1 MYLNEEDGF
10 TVARLQVSVK
20 DPVGEGQKDLVTV
33 VGHMPGVNP
42 GETLRLEGRWV
53 VDKKFGEQFK
63 VGSWLS
69 MQPATLTGIQKY
81 LGSGLIRGVGPI
93 MAERLVECF
102 GLETLDVI
110 EGEPERLL
118 EVDGIGP
125 IRSERITRAW
135 EEQKEIRQVMIFL
148 QGCGVN
154 TCYGVKIYKRYGDQA
169 IVVVKENPYRLAT
182 EISGIGF
189 KTADR
194 IAQNMGIDPNSRI
207 RAEAGLL
214 YSLSQLVDEGHVC
227 YPQDQLLDKTT
238 RTLEIERGILE
249 GALDSLTRQGK
260 VTIEEWEGAS
270 VVYLT
275 PLRVAEENT
284 ASRLQD
290 LLRSPKQLLQIDVE
304 AAIEWV
310 QEQTEV
316 ELAEMQKEAIRK
328 AIEGKVLV
336 LTGGPGTGK
345 TTLVNSLIRIL
356 EKKGQRIVLASPTAR
371 AAKRLAEVTGREAKT
386 IHRLLEYSPRE
397 GEFKRNDKNPLQADL
412 VVIDE
417 ASMVDILLMNHLLKA
432 IPPSA
437 TLVLVGDVDQL
448 PSVGPGNVLRD
459 IIESGT
465 VETVRLTE
473 IFRQAEK
480 SLLVVNAH
488 RVNRGEFPRTDRAG
502 EGLSDFYFIERE
514 DPEMALKAIKQ
525 LCAERIPEAFGLNPL
540 DEIQVI
546 TPMHRGV
553 VGVGNLNKELQNLLN
568 PAGEEMVRGGRRFR
582 LGDKVMQIRNNYEKE
597 VFNGEIGRIGRVDL
611 EVQQMWVEFD
621 GRWIGYDWS
630 EFDDLVLAYAISI
643 HKSQG
648 NEYPA
653 VVVPILTQHYVMLQR
668 NLLYT
673 AITRARKLAVLVGT
687 KKAIAIAVRNN
698 KVQRRYTYLRQKV
711 ASRSSAEKGS
721 NIPTV

>member
-10 TVARLQVSVK
+10 TVARLQV
-20 DPVGEGQKDLVTV
+20 EGQKDLVTV
-33 VGHMPGVNP
+33 VGHLPGVNP

-53 VDKKFGEQFK
+53 VDKKFGEQFR
-63 VGSWLS
+63 VESWLS
-69 MQPATLTGIQKY
+69 MHPATLTGIHKY
-81 LGSGLIRGVGPI
+81 LGSGLIRGIGPI

-118 EVDGIGP
+118 AVDGIGP

-154 TCYGVKIYKRYGDQA
+154 TSYAVKIYKRYSNQA
-169 IVVVKENPYRLAT
+169 IFVVKENPYRLAT

-194 IAQNMGIDPNSRI
+194 IAQNMGIDPNSPI

-227 YPQDQLLDKTT
+227 YPQDQLLEKTT
-238 RTLEIERGILE
+238 RTLEIERGMLE
-249 GALDSLTRQGK
+249 GALDSLIRQEK
-260 VTIEEWEGAS
+260 VTIEEWKGAK

-284 ASRLQD
+284 ASRLRD
-290 LLRSPKQLLQIDVE
+290 LLGSPKQLLPIDVE

-310 QEQTEV
+310 QVQTEV
-316 ELAEMQKEAIRK
+316 ELAAMQKEAIRK
-328 AIEGKVLV
+328 AMEGKVLV

-345 TTLVNSLIRIL
+345 TTLVDSLIRIL
-356 EKKGQRIVLASPTAR
+356 EKKRQRIVLASPTAR

-386 IHRLLEYSPRE
+386 IHRLLEYSPRQ
-397 GEFKRNDKNPLQADL
+397 GKFKRNDKNPLQADL

-473 IFRQAEK
+473 IFRQAQK

-514 DPEMALKAIKQ
+514 DPEMALETIKQ
-525 LCAERIPEAFGLNPL
+525 LCAERIPEAFGLDPL

-553 VGVGNLNKELQNLLN
+553 VGVSNLNRELQNLLN

-597 VFNGEIGRIGRVDL
+597 VFNGEIGRIARVGL

-621 GRWIGYDWS
+621 GRRIGYDWS
-630 EFDDLVLAYAISI
+630 EFDDLVLAYATSI

-673 AITRARKLAVLVGT
+673 AITRAKKLAVLVGT

-698 KVQRRYTYLRQKV
+698 KVQRRHTHLRQKV
-711 ASRSSAEKGS
+711 AGPSSTEKSS
-721 NIPTV
+721 NIRTV